1 MTLGLGWVY
10 VYVGSAM
17 LGLYMLVYVG
27 SAEMSTNV

>member
-17 LGLYMLVYVG
+17 LGLYVG
-27 SAEMSTNV
+27 SAEMPTNV